1 MSRQAFDMDTAG
13 GLKMAFSIVLLLEA
27 VAYAWFALGW
37 RRHASRRHGAVGV
50 GV

>member
-1 MSRQAFDMDTAG
+1 MDTAG